1 MDKNSWIGLG
11 LIFLLLIG
19 WQYLTRPSPEEI
31 EAQRRVQDS
40 LAQVQVQDSLDQL
53 EETVPDTFQKD
64 TVQAPQPLLDTT
76 AVRTTYGNLATSAMG
91 EEKTFVLENDL
102 IRVSFSNKGGRIT
115 EVFLKDYY
123 QTTYTEDRKELRIPL
138 RLMEDSQNRF
148 EFFLPG
154 PNGTELSTQD
164 LYFEV
169 DSSENSLSFKLPTG
183 NGKYFEQHYSLE
195 EGSYLLD
202 YQLGLDGLRGLPG
215 ASDQVLLHWENYLT
229 AFEKNTRY
237 ELQYSCQY
245 FRTIAE
251 DISYC
256 NCTKDSE
263 EDADG
268 ERLQWVSQTNQFFN
282 TTLISKEGFTKG
294 EMRHRL
300 LSEEDANLKKMI
312 ADLQIPLNAS
322 SFEMQIYSGPNEF
335 KRLRG
340 VGYQLEEVIPYGWS
354 IFGTINRWVIRPIF
368 DFLSRYIGNM
378 GIVIL
383 VLTLFVKLALYP
395 LTYRMLYSQSKMAA
409 LKPQLENLRKKTKD
423 DQQAYQVES
432 MKMYREFG
440 VSPLGGC
447 LPMVLQMPIW
457 FALYRF
463 FPAAI
468 EFRQEGFLWASDLS
482 SYDVIAWLPFE
493 IPFGFG
499 SHLSLFTL
507 LWAATTLIYTF
518 YNTRHMDM
526 SANPAM
532 KYMQYIMPI
541 FFMGFFNSFAS
552 GLTCYLLFSNLINIT
567 QTIVTKNVVID
578 QDKVRAELEE
588 NRKKPKKKG
597 GFQQRLESALK
608 EQQRLQAE
616 QQSRKAKG
624 VSKKKK

>member
-11 LIFLLLIG
+11 LIFVLLMA
-19 WQYLTRPSPEEI
+19 WQYFVRPSPEEM
-31 EAQRRVQDS
+31 EAQQRVQDS
-40 LAQVQVQDSLDQL
+40 LARVEDSLARLEPIADTAL
-53 EETVPDTFQKD
+53 EEDTLQAVP
-64 TVQAPQPLLDTT
+64 PQLDS
-76 AVRTTYGNLATSAMG
+76 AAIQDTYGNLATSAIG
-91 EEKTFVLENDL
+91 SEKTYELENDL
-102 IRVSFSNKGGRIT
+102 MRVTFSNKGGRIT
-115 EVFLKDYY
+115 EVFLKDYF
-123 QTTYTEDRKELRIPL
+123 QTTYTEDREEQRIPL
-138 RLMEDSQNRF
+138 RLMEDPQNRF

-169 DSSENSLSFKLPTG
+169 EPSENGLIFRLPTG
-183 NGKYFEQHYSLE
+183 NGKYFEQRYQLE

-202 YQLGLDGLRGLPG
+202 YQLGLEGLRGLPG
-215 ASDQVLLHWENYLT
+215 ASDQLSLHWENYLT
-229 AFEKNTRY
+229 AIEKNTRY

-245 FRTIAE
+245 FRTVSE

-256 NCTKDSE
+256 SCTKDSE

-282 TTLISKEGFTKG
+282 TTLIAKEGFSKG
-294 EMRHRL
+294 EMQHRL
-300 LSEEDANLKKMI
+300 LSEEDTNLKKMI
-312 ADLQIPLNAS
+312 ADIQIPLNAS
-322 SFEMQIYSGPNEF
+322 SYDMQIYSGPNEF
-335 KRLRG
+335 QRLRE

-368 DFLSRYIGNM
+368 NFLSGFIGNM

-383 VLTLFVKLALYP
+383 MLTLLVKLALYP

-499 SHLSLFTL
+499 SHISLFTL
-507 LWAATTLIYTF
+507 LWAVTTLIYTF

-567 QTIVTKNVVID
+567 QTVVTKNVVID

-597 GFQQRLESALK
+597 GFQQRLEAALK

-616 QQSRKAKG
+616 QQTRKTKTAGKR
-624 VSKKKK
+624 KK